1 MFNIIIYCLGCTK
14 VTFQGNLYFVKTDNV
29 IYKISI
35 IKKYYYKSYLC
46 ILQYSTALKN
56 NA

>member
-14 VTFQGNLYFVKTDNV
+14 VTFQGNLNFMKTDNV

-35 IKKYYYKSYLC
+35 SKKYYHQNYLK
-46 ILQYSTALKN
+46 ILQYSTAL
-56 NA
+56 

>member
-14 VTFQGNLYFVKTDNV
+14 VTFQGNLNFMKTDNV

-35 IKKYYYKSYLC
+35 SKKYYQNYLK
-46 ILQYSTALKN
+46 ILQYSTAL
-56 NA
+56 

>member
-14 VTFQGNLYFVKTDNV
+14 VTFQGNLNFMKTDNV

-35 IKKYYYKSYLC
+35 SKIYYYQNYLKT
-46 ILQYSTALKN
+46 LQYSTAL
-56 NA
+56 